1 MYVCARS
8 VYVLCILRELAPST
22 EYICFYTDNCRYW
35 YIYKVLSSNSEYQY
49 ADVNIWGG
57 GSLQWSQYVLHV
69 CYHTEIICSPEAR
82 QATGGGPGGMVGHVR
97 QTVSDPEEGG
107 PGPVHRQETG

>member
-1 MYVCARS
+1 M
-8 VYVLCILRELAPST
+8 
-22 EYICFYTDNCRYW
+22 
-35 YIYKVLSSNSEYQY
+35 
-49 ADVNIWGG
+49 
-57 GSLQWSQYVLHV
+57 LHV

-107 PGPVHRQETG
+107 PGPVHRQETGQGPDA